1 MTISSK
7 TGSGALFAS
16 FLLLVV
22 PLLVFPTQFGLP
34 LARASVLTVLLEAVY
49 YVVMTLLFGREV
61 TFGKALSTAG
71 FCLLYRYSLGVLFGC
86 GVALFFAVG
95 WSAAMQIGVFSY
107 LPAVLLQTIAA
118 PFVLRPLLGPV
129 SSDRRTARPEP
140 REFAARESA
149 STGLTSIS
157 VSREKGVYTES
168 QTLRVQPEAE
178 ARRQFVQTHEPGGSS
193 VPQSELNGFE
203 RATRYI
209 GEHGSV
215 FLAAV
220 VDNEGL
226 LLSNFKR
233 GSIESE
239 DWAPLALLFFDA
251 NRRVLNRATRSLGTP
266 EKLDVLLK
274 DTRILMA
281 REAIFSLMVVA
292 ERNSDESLQ
301 IRFNQAMEMVRRYVA
316 ERFGSGQESNA
327 ERIHVSDIK

>member
-7 TGSGALFAS
+7 TGSGAVVAS

-22 PLLVFPTQFGLP
+22 PLLVFPAQFGLP
-34 LARASVLTVLLEAVY
+34 LARGSALTILLEAAY
-49 YVVMTLLFGREV
+49 YVVMILLVGRDVTL
-61 TFGKALSTAG
+61 GKAISSAG
-71 FCLLYRYSLGVLFGC
+71 VCLLYRYSLGVLFGC
-86 GVALFFAVG
+86 GVALFFGVS
-95 WSAAMQIGVFSY
+95 WSSAMQIGVFSY

-118 PFVLRPLLGPV
+118 PFVLRPLLG
-129 SSDRRTARPEP
+129 SANADRRTARPEP
-140 REFAARESA
+140 REFAAREAA

-157 VSREKGVYTES
+157 VSREKGVYTEA
-168 QTLRVQPEAE
+168 QTMRIQREAE
-178 ARRQFVQTHEPGGSS
+178 ARRQFVQTHEPGGN
-193 VPQSELNGFE
+193 VPQNELNGFE

-251 NRRVLNRATRSLGTP
+251 NRRVLNRATRSLGAP
-266 EKLDVLLK
+266 EKLDVMLK
-274 DTRILMA
+274 DARILMA
-281 REAIFSLMVVA
+281 RETIFSLMVVA
-292 ERNSDESLQ
+292 ERHSDETLQ

-316 ERFGSGQESNA
+316 ERFGAGQESNA
-327 ERIHVSDIK
+327 ERIHVSNTQ

>member
-7 TGSGALFAS
+7 TSTSLVVTS
-16 FLLLVV
+16 FLLLAI

-34 LARASVLTVLLEAVY
+34 LAKGSVLTVLLEAVY
-49 YVVMTLLFGREV
+49 YIVMTLLVSRET
-61 TFGKALSTAG
+61 TFGKAASTAG
-71 FCLLYRYSLGVLFGC
+71 VCLLYRYSLGVLFGC
-86 GVALFFAVG
+86 GVALFFSVG
-95 WSAAMQIGVFSY
+95 WSSAMQIGVFSY

-118 PFVLRPLLGPV
+118 PFVIRPLFATAR
-129 SSDRRTARPEP
+129 SERRPARPEP
-140 REFAARESA
+140 REYPVRESA

-168 QTLRVQPEAE
+168 QTLRIQPEAE
-178 ARRQFVQTHEPGGSS
+178 ARRQYVQTHEPGGN
-193 VPQSELNGFE
+193 VAPGELNGFE

-215 FLAAV
+215 YLAAV

-266 EKLDVLLK
+266 DKLDVMLK
-274 DTRILMA
+274 ETRILLA
-281 REAIFSLMVVA
+281 REAMFSLMVVA
-292 ERNSDESLQ
+292 ERHSDESLQ

-316 ERFGSGQESNA
+316 ERFGSTQESNA
-327 ERIHVSDIK
+327 ERIHVSDTE